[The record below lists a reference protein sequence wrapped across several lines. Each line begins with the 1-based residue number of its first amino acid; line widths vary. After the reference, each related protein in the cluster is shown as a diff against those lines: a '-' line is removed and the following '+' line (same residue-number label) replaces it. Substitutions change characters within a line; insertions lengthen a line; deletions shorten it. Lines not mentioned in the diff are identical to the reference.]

1 MAHLNCPTCCQG
13 MFVDQWG
20 NLCDSQCT
28 GSNMSLNMAPGSYPM
43 WMGTWHGPPP
53 SAMGMY
59 PYTVGHLHHDMQSR
73 SQSRAPSP
81 THSMKSRKSI
91 TSKKSRRKYVESD
104 DSDDEKDDR
113 RSVRSERKSLGG
125 RYTVRQRPL
134 RDTAS
139 MPREVLRR
147 NTLERLDRSSVA
159 RSRHSIRAT
168 SSESDESPSEDQK
181 ESEALLEDEEDSVA
195 RENQDTGST
204 NVPKSTWECEHCTFV
219 NEAGTRVCSICCK
232 TSTAAAVKTV
242 RTSDSKQIKNKAA
255 EKRQLLQKG
264 VSSDDYSKD
273 YSETESV
280 QNKLMKLKVS
290 SNTYE
295 DEKKNSKIEARKKGR
310 TIRKISFWPGT
321 KFTTLQK

>member
-1 MAHLNCPTCCQG
+1 

-20 NLCDSQCT
+20 NPCDPQCT
-28 GSNMSLNMAPGSYPM
+28 GSNMSLNMIPGGYPVNPM
-43 WMGTWHGPPP
+43 WMGTWHGP

-59 PYTVGHLHHDMQSR
+59 PCQMPMGHMHHDMQSR

-81 THSMKSRKSI
+81 THSVKSRKS
-91 TSKKSRRKYVESD
+91 TLSKKSRRKYVESE

-113 RSVRSERKSLGG
+113 RSVRSERKSLG
-125 RYTVRQRPL
+125 RFTVRQRPL

-147 NTLERLDRSSVA
+147 NTLDRLDRGSVS
-159 RSRHSIRAT
+159 RSRHSVRL
-168 SSESDESPSEDQK
+168 SSTESDESPSESQK
-181 ESEALLEDEEDSVA
+181 ESEAMPEEEEDSSSK
-195 RENQDTGST
+195 EKTST
-204 NVPKSTWECEHCTFV
+204 VPQVNWECEHCTFV

-232 TSTAAAVKTV
+232 TSTTATVKTV
-242 RTSDSKQIKNKAA
+242 ENLNRKEDLSPVITRAV
-255 EKRQLLQKG
+255 EKRQLLQKSR
-264 VSSDDYSKD
+264 SSDDYSKD

-290 SNTYE
+290 SDTYV
-295 DEKKNSKIEARKKGR
+295 DEKKNSKIETRKKGR

-321 KFTTLQK
+321 KLQK

>member
-1 MAHLNCPTCCQG
+1 

-20 NLCDSQCT
+20 NPCDPQCS
-28 GSNMSLNMAPGSYPM
+28 GSSMSLNMMPGAYPM
-43 WMGTWHGPPP
+43 WMGTWHGAPP

-59 PYTVGHLHHDMQSR
+59 PCPVPVGHMQSR

-81 THSMKSRKSI
+81 THSVKSRKS
-91 TSKKSRRKYVESD
+91 TLSKKSRRKYVESE

-147 NTLERLDRSSVA
+147 NTLDRLDRGSLT

-168 SSESDESPSEDQK
+168 SSESDESPLESQK
-181 ESEALLEDEEDSVA
+181 ESEALLEDEEDSIVKET
-195 RENQDTGST
+195 RDVDLSSI
-204 NVPKSTWECEHCTFV
+204 PKTSWECEHCTFV

-232 TSTAAAVKTV
+232 TPTTAAVKIV
-242 RTSDSKQIKNKAA
+242 RGPDGKQTKARA
-255 EKRQLLQKG
+255 VEKRQSLQKSR
-264 VSSDDYSKD
+264 SSDDYSKD

-290 SNTYE
+290 SDTYE
-295 DEKKNSKIEARKKGR
+295 DEKKSPKIETRKKGR

-321 KFTTLQK
+321 KFTTIQK

>member
-1 MAHLNCPTCCQG
+1 
-13 MFVDQWG
+13 
-20 NLCDSQCT
+20 
-28 GSNMSLNMAPGSYPM
+28 MSLNMMPGAGYPPVNPM

-53 SAMGMY
+53 AAMGMY
-59 PYTVGHLHHDMQSR
+59 PCSMGMGHMQSR

-81 THSMKSRKSI
+81 THSMKSRKS
-91 TSKKSRRKYVESD
+91 TLSKKSRRKYVDSE

-113 RSVRSERKSLGG
+113 RSVRSERKSLG

-147 NTLERLDRSSVA
+147 NTLDRLERSSVA
-159 RSRHSIRAT
+159 RSRHSIRAS
-168 SSESDESPSEDQK
+168 SSESDESPSESQK
-181 ESEALLEDEEDSVA
+181 ESEAMPDEEDDDVSPA
-195 RENQDTGST
+195 KEINAPSAPQA
-204 NVPKSTWECEHCTFV
+204 TWECEHCTFV

-232 TSTAAAVKTV
+232 TPTTSTVKIV
-242 RTSDSKQIKNKAA
+242 VGSNENKANLPPA
-255 EKRQLLQKG
+255 PKRSVEKRQKG
-264 VSSDDYSKD
+264 RSSDDYSKD

-290 SNTYE
+290 SE
-295 DEKKNSKIEARKKGR
+295 DEKKCPNKIEVRKKGR

-321 KFTTLQK
+321 KLQK